1 MRRHLPGFDAICNT
15 QDMSETPQIQAPD
28 ATQIEIGAKWEYD
41 PLQLPSVVNQV
52 LIQHA
57 MADGRTGQPNGMYIS
72 LGHVN
77 PPVFTGELNAEQASN
92 IDPLP
97 VVVVGS
103 FYLPMQTAIALRDS
117 LSEALRNGGIEE

>member
-1 MRRHLPGFDAICNT
+1 
-15 QDMSETPQIQAPD
+15 MSETPQIQAPAAD
-28 ATQIEIGAKWEYD
+28 QVQIGAKWEYD
-41 PLQLPSVVNQV
+41 PRQLPSVANQV

-57 MADGRTGQPNGMYIS
+57 MADGLTGRPTGMYIS

-77 PPVFTGELNAEQASN
+77 PPVFTGEMSPEQATD

-103 FYLPMQTAIALRDS
+103 FYLSIQSAIALRDS
-117 LSEALRNGGIEE
+117 LSEALKQGGVEE